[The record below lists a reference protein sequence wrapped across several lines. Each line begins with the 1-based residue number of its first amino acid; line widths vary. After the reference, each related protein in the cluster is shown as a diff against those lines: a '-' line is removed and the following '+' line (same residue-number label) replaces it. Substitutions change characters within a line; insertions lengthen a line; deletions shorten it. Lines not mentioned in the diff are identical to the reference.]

1 MKKLYLLDVIEKYH
15 LGGLVERVKISVNNK
30 TLTSKFIATNKNL
43 IGEITAPN
51 IELEDCEFGVYDTSQ
66 LLKLLGITDKLLTLN
81 IEKKGKIA
89 NKLLIA
95 DADYNLEYTLA
106 DTMLT
111 PSIPSFD
118 EPSYDMEANID
129 KEFIDKFVKAK
140 KALTTDIFT
149 ISSGADSL
157 NNNVLFFNL
166 GGSEG
171 YTNKVN
177 FYIPAIKTVV
187 LGEPVKF
194 PIEEFNEILLA
205 NKESKSSTLFVSNEG
220 LLKINFENED
230 GVNVSYVLVGKE

>member
-15 LGGLVERVKISVNNK
+15 LGGLVERVKISINNK
-30 TLTSKFIATNKNL
+30 TLTSNFIATNKNL
-43 IGEITAPN
+43 IGNITAPN

-66 LLKLLGITDKLLTLN
+66 LLKLLGITDKLLILN
-81 IEKKGKIA
+81 IEKKGKVA
-89 NKLLIA
+89 NKLLVA

-118 EPSYDMEANID
+118 EPLYDMEANID
-129 KEFIDKFVKAK
+129 KEFIDKFAKAK

-171 YTNKVN
+171 YTNKIN
-177 FYIPAIKTVV
+177 FYISANKVSI
-187 LGEPVKF
+187 LCEPVKF

-205 NKESKSSTLFVSNEG
+205 NKELKISTLFVSSEG
-220 LLKINFENED
+220 LLKINFENEE

>member
-1 MKKLYLLDVIEKYH
+1 MKKLYFLDVIEKYH
-15 LGGLVERVKISVNNK
+15 LGGLVERVKITISNK
-30 TLTSKFIATNKNL
+30 TLESKFITTNKNL
-43 IGEITAPN
+43 IGTIMAPN

-66 LLKLLGITDKLLTLN
+66 LLKLIGITDQLLTLN

-111 PSIPSFD
+111 PAIPSFD
-118 EPSYDMEANID
+118 EPSYDMEANINR
-129 KEFIDKFVKAK
+129 EFIDKFVKAK
-140 KALTTDIFT
+140 KALTTEIFT
-149 ISSGADSL
+149 ISSGSDPL

-177 FYIPAIKTVV
+177 FYIPAIKVST
-187 LGEPVKF
+187 LGEPIKF
-194 PIEEFNEILLA
+194 SIEEFNEILLA
-205 NKESKSSTLFVSNEG
+205 NKELKLSTLRVSEEG
-220 LLKINFENED
+220 LLKVNFENEE
-230 GVNVSYVLVGKE
+230 GVKVSYVLVGKE

>member
-1 MKKLYLLDVIEKYH
+1 MKKL
-15 LGGLVERVKISVNNK
+15 
-30 TLTSKFIATNKNL
+30 IATNKNL

>member
-149 ISSGADSL
+149 ISSMYYSL
-157 NNNVLFFNL
+157 
-166 GGSEG
+166 
-171 YTNKVN
+171 
-177 FYIPAIKTVV
+177 I
-187 LGEPVKF
+187 
-194 PIEEFNEILLA
+194 
-205 NKESKSSTLFVSNEG
+205 
-220 LLKINFENED
+220 
-230 GVNVSYVLVGKE
+230 

>member
-149 ISSGADSL
+149 ISSGADTKSERDSHPQLSAVNHHATTSDPYKHSQGEL
-157 NNNVLFFNL
+157 NKCHTL
-166 GGSEG
+166 
-171 YTNKVN
+171 TK
-177 FYIPAIKTVV
+177 
-187 LGEPVKF
+187 
-194 PIEEFNEILLA
+194 LLSA
-205 NKESKSSTLFVSNEG
+205 VMQ
-220 LLKINFENED
+220 
-230 GVNVSYVLVGKE
+230 

>member
-15 LGGLVERVKISVNNK
+15 LGGLVERVKISIQNK
-30 TLTSKFIATNKNL
+30 ELKSKFIATNKNL

-51 IELEDCEFGVYDTSQ
+51 IELEDCEFGIYDTSQ
-66 LLKLLGITDKLLTLN
+66 LLKLIGITDKLLTLN
-81 IEKKGKIA
+81 IEKKGKIS
-89 NKLLIA
+89 NKLLVA

-111 PSIPSFD
+111 PNIPSFD
-118 EPSYDMEANID
+118 EPSYDMVASIN
-129 KEFIDKFVKAK
+129 KEFIDKFAKAK

-149 ISSGADSL
+149 ISSGVDSL

-177 FYIPAIKTVV
+177 FYIPANKTSI
-187 LGEPVKF
+187 LDEPVKF

-205 NKESKSSTLFVSNEG
+205 NKELKLSTLFVSSEG

>member
-15 LGGLVERVKISVNNK
+15 LGGLVERIKISINNK
-30 TLTSKFIATNKNL
+30 TLESKFIANNKNL
-43 IGEITAPN
+43 IGTITAPN

-66 LLKLLGITDKLLTLN
+66 LLKLIGITDKLLTLS
-81 IEKKGKIA
+81 IDKKGKVA
-89 NKLLIA
+89 NKLLVA
-95 DADYNLEYTLA
+95 DADYNLEYVLA

-111 PSIPSFD
+111 PAIPSFD
-118 EPSYDMEANID
+118 EPTYNMQANVNR
-129 KEFIDKFVKAK
+129 EFIDRFVKAK
-140 KALTTDIFT
+140 KALTTDVFT
-149 ISSGADSL
+149 VSSGVDSL

-171 YTNKVN
+171 YTNKVS
-177 FYIPAIKTVV
+177 FFIPAAQVST

-205 NKESKSSTLFVSNEG
+205 NKELKSSTLYVSEEG
-220 LLKINFENED
+220 LLKINFENEE

>member
-15 LGGLVERVKISVNNK
+15 LGGLVERVKVSVNDK
-30 TLTSKFIATNKNL
+30 TLVSKFIATNKNL

-51 IELEDCEFGVYDTSQ
+51 VELEDCEFGVYDTSQ

-81 IEKKGKIA
+81 IEKKGKVA
-89 NKLLIA
+89 NKLLVA

-111 PSIPSFD
+111 PSVPSFD
-118 EPSYDMEANID
+118 EPSYDMEANIN
-129 KEFIDKFVKAK
+129 KEFIDKFAKAK

-149 ISSGADSL
+149 ISSGTDSL
-157 NNNVLFFNL
+157 GNNVLFFNL

-177 FYIPAIKTVV
+177 FYIPATKTAV

-205 NKESKSSTLFVSNEG
+205 NKELKSSILFVSNEG

>member
-1 MKKLYLLDVIEKYH
+1 MKKLYLLDVIEKYY

-30 TLTSKFIATNKNL
+30 TLVSKFIATNKNL

-66 LLKLLGITDKLLTLN
+66 LLKLIGITDKLLTLN

>member
-15 LGGLVERVKISVNNK
+15 LGGLVERVKVSVNNK
-30 TLTSKFIATNKNL
+30 TLVSKFIATNKNL

-89 NKLLIA
+89 NKLLVA

-111 PSIPSFD
+111 PSVPSFD

-129 KEFIDKFVKAK
+129 KEFIDKFAKAK

-149 ISSGADSL
+149 ISSGTDSL
-157 NNNVLFFNL
+157 GNNVLFFNL

-177 FYIPAIKTVV
+177 FYIPATKTAV
-187 LGEPVKF
+187 LSEPVKF

-205 NKESKSSTLFVSNEG
+205 NKELKSSTLFVSNEG

>member
-15 LGGLVERVKISVNNK
+15 LGGLVERIKISVNNK
-30 TLTSKFIATNKNL
+30 TLESKFITTNKNL
-43 IGEITAPN
+43 VGNITAPN
-51 IELEDCEFGVYDTSQ
+51 IELDDCEFGIYDTSQ
-66 LLKLLGITDKLLTLN
+66 LLKLIGITDKLLTLN

-95 DADYNLEYTLA
+95 DANYNLEYTLA
-106 DTMLT
+106 DIMLT
-111 PSIPSFD
+111 PNIPSFD
-118 EPSYDMEANID
+118 EPPYNMVANID
-129 KEFIDKFVKAK
+129 KEFIDKFSKAK
-140 KALTTDIFT
+140 KALDTEVFNIY
-149 ISSGADSL
+149 SGTDSL

-177 FYIPAIKTVV
+177 FYIPADQVSV
-187 LGEPVKF
+187 LGESVKF

-205 NKESKSSTLFVSNEG
+205 NKELKSSTLYISEEG

-230 GVNVSYVLVGKE
+230 GVKVSYVLVGKE

>member
-15 LGGLVERVKISVNNK
+15 LGGLVERVKISINNK
-30 TLTSKFIATNKNL
+30 TLTSNFIATNKNL
-43 IGEITAPN
+43 IGKITAPN

-66 LLKLLGITDKLLTLN
+66 LLKLLGITDKLLILN
-81 IEKKGKIA
+81 IEKKGKVA
-89 NKLLIA
+89 NKLLVA

-118 EPSYDMEANID
+118 EPLYDMEANID
-129 KEFIDKFVKAK
+129 KEFIDKFAKAK

-171 YTNKVN
+171 YTNKIN
-177 FYIPAIKTVV
+177 FYVPASKVSV
-187 LGEPVKF
+187 LCEPVKF

-205 NKESKSSTLFVSNEG
+205 NKELKMSTLFVSSEG
-220 LLKINFENED
+220 LLKINFENEE

>member
-15 LGGLVERVKISVNNK
+15 LGGLVERVKISINNK
-30 TLTSKFIATNKNL
+30 TLTSNFIATNKNL

-66 LLKLLGITDKLLTLN
+66 LLKLLGITDKLLILN
-81 IEKKGKIA
+81 IEKKGKVA
-89 NKLLIA
+89 NKLLVA

-106 DTMLT
+106 DIMLT

-118 EPSYDMEANID
+118 EPLYDMEANID
-129 KEFIDKFVKAK
+129 KEFIDKFAKAK

-171 YTNKVN
+171 YTNKIN
-177 FYIPAIKTVV
+177 FYVPANKISI
-187 LGEPVKF
+187 LCEPIKF

-205 NKESKSSTLFVSNEG
+205 NKELKMSTLFVSSEG
-220 LLKINFENED
+220 LLKINFENEE